1 MDVGCGTAGERGD
14 GRGESVDADYVCFE
28 RTCNV
33 RVGSVCIWRVCV
45 RVGDAETAGVE
56 IIKRTRTRGEDG
68 PVGLHT

>member
-1 MDVGCGTAGERGD
+1 MSGCGTAGERGD
-14 GRGESVDADYVCFE
+14 GRGESVDADYVYSE

-33 RVGSVCIWRVCV
+33 RVGSVCVWRVRV

-68 PVGLHT
+68 PVGIHT